1 MSPLPVELGDG
12 AILRRYT
19 MGDLDELF
27 ALVDAERERIGEWMP
42 WVEGTRT
49 VEDQREWLARVV
61 ADEQS
66 LDGSGIWVD
75 GVLAGGAGMSWD
87 PFGVWA
93 EIGYWISAAHEGRG
107 FVTRACRALI
117 DIAFRELGLHR
128 VTIRAVVENRRS
140 RAVPER
146 LGFTQEGVHRGEGR
160 GSSGFHDLVV
170 YGLLE
175 GEWPPA

>member
-66 LDGSGIWVD
+66 LDGSGILVD

-93 EIGYWISAAHEGRG
+93 
-107 FVTRACRALI
+107 
-117 DIAFRELGLHR
+117 
-128 VTIRAVVENRRS
+128 
-140 RAVPER
+140 
-146 LGFTQEGVHRGEGR
+146 
-160 GSSGFHDLVV
+160 
-170 YGLLE
+170 
-175 GEWPPA
+175 